1 MPGPKTLMALGA
13 LFLLVVIPGCW
24 GVSAYNG
31 LQREQVQVDES
42 WAQVQ
47 NVYQRRSD
55 LVPNLVE
62 TVKGYAAHEQKTLD
76 AVVSARA
83 KATSIQLTP
92 EAMKDPEALKRFQAA
107 QGELGGAL
115 SRLMAISENYPNLK
129 ANEGFLALQSQLEGS
144 ENRITVE
151 RQRFNAAVGNFNT
164 HLKVFPANLVAGF
177 AGLTPRAF
185 FQAEPESQKAPK
197 VTF

>member
-1 MPGPKTLMALGA
+1 MPGPKTLVILGA
-13 LFLLVVIPGCW
+13 LLLLVVIPGCW
-24 GVSAYNG
+24 GVASYNG
-31 LQREQVQVDES
+31 LQREQVQVDAS

-151 RQRFNAAVGNFNT
+151 RQRFNEAVGVFNA
-164 HLKVFPANLVAGF
+164 HLRTFPANLVAGF

-185 FQAEPESQKAPK
+185 FQAEPGSEKAPQVK
-197 VTF
+197 F